1 MGIYFKFLFDADEFK
16 LYVVVKTA
24 PIFKI
29 DYQQPNVPPLRL
41 TLIRLQ
47 ATHISVLPVELLNY
61 VFRWVVSLDLDMRSL
76 ENISEV

>member
-1 MGIYFKFLFDADEFK
+1 MLFDADKFK
-16 LYVVVKTA
+16 LYIVVKTA
-24 PIFKI
+24 PILKI
-29 DYQQPNVPPLRL
+29 DHQQPNVPPLRL
-41 TLIRLQ
+41 TLICLQ